1 MGTVAEWER
10 PDEAEQAVHRLL
22 EAVVP
27 SLPVPADRMD
37 RIRHR
42 VRRRRRR
49 AAAAVGAAASVVTAA
64 LALAYVVGAPG
75 AGRDEPVVTAA
86 AGPATARLLG
96 PDRPVTVELPKGW
109 HAVSLRDARHS
120 PLAFVSSQ
128 PVSQPAAGGCVAGR
142 RDLLRMCS
150 PVSRLA
156 EGGVL
161 VVLWPLDEPQP
172 GTGADVPLTMT
183 DADPADLCADAGADS
198 ATTGHGRARSSSAG
212 SVDVWITVCRRG
224 AASGTS
230 AAAMELLDR
239 AFAGA

>member
-1 MGTVAEWER
+1 MGTAPDGER
-10 PDEAEQAVHRLL
+10 WGGAEQAVHRFL
-22 EAVVP
+22 EAAVP

-37 RIRHR
+37 RIRRR

-49 AAAAVGAAASVVTAA
+49 AAAAAASVVTAA
-64 LALAYVVGAPG
+64 LALAHVVGAPG
-75 AGRDEPVVTAA
+75 AERDEPVVTAA

-109 HAVSLRDARHS
+109 HAVSLRDARRS

-128 PVSQPAAGGCVAGR
+128 PLSQPAAGGCLVGR
-142 RDLLRMCS
+142 HQMLRTCS

-156 EGGVL
+156 EGAVL
-161 VVLWPLDEPQP
+161 VVLWPVDEPRPQT
-172 GTGADVPLTMT
+172 GTDVPLGMT

-198 ATTGHGRARSSSAG
+198 ATTGYGRARSSSAG
-212 SVDVWITVCRRG
+212 SVDVSITVCRRG
-224 AASGTS
+224 VASGTS
-230 AAAMELLDR
+230 AVALELLDR